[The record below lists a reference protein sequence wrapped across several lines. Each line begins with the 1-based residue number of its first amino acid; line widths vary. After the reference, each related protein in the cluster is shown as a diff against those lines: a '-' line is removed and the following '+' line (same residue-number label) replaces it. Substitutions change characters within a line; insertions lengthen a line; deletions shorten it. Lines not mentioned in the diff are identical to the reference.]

1 MYIIKKR
8 LRMDITLIILISLFI
23 VDISAR
29 IIWEIYT
36 RYKRIREETE
46 SLVEMQ
52 QNV

>member
-8 LRMDITLIILISLFI
+8 LRMDITLIILISLTI
-23 VDISAR
+23 VDITLQIS
-29 IIWEIYT
+29 WVIYK

-46 SLVEMQ
+46 SLVEME